1 MGARS
6 FFLASTVSFPD
17 FTAFRFFTRLFS
29 TRRLSFFRDF
39 VFFLRALYFYVGASL
54 GVRRVFKVFIVEK
67 FDKMEKLA
75 TMKRKRRK
83 EKARRGVAAAL
94 SVALGASFV
103 WAQSAPFE
111 ATGPSRPQTEP
122 FGRARAQTTSRAQT
136 THYENAW
143 TRQTPNRPGARPFG
157 ARRFGRTFATVP
169 TTSVSSGTPQTAPP
183 TSVLNAASQ
192 KVANEQA
199 PTNAVPPTQA
209 GPTPVSPRRVA
220 PNAQAPTVGTTPTP
234 GTPTVR
240 EAVPIPGTPP
250 LETAPSP
257 STRSAFKPVSRTSET
272 LPSSASQPPRKTPLR
287 PESSSDRAR
296 PGALEN
302 ERGASPEEVQE
313 AALDKML
320 NGVDT
325 VAKPAGVD
333 ANYWTKLVPEGNE
346 STPERFA
353 LGKKL
358 FFDRRLSSDGTVSC
372 ATCHDVSRGLAD
384 DRPTSEGVGGKLG
397 VRNSPTA
404 ACSAFFYRL
413 FWDGRSPN
421 LEHQALQPIVNRRE
435 MGRPLDSE
443 GVVAEIADD
452 PEYKAM
458 FQAAYGRDVN
468 YADVGNALAVF
479 ERGLNFTDN
488 PFFRYL
494 RGDENAISQDAKEG
508 WKIFNDRGR
517 CVSCHQMSP
526 SNPVGTNHKFHNIGV
541 DDPAP
546 DFATLAKRAA
556 TALDE
561 SPLPE
566 RTTEE
571 LAFDPELNKL
581 GRFNVTELANDVGGF
596 RTQQLLN
603 VGVTAPYMRDGSL
616 ATLWDV
622 VDHYNKGGEP
632 SLAHDGGIEPLNLS
646 ERQVEQLVAFLFSL
660 TDVRFGAENAREFE
674 RQRAVAAQNRPERD
688 DEAASRRT
696 LLFERFT
703 TSEKTNVADETA
715 VELAPTGDAPGKNVG
730 SISETTKIS
739 TSERELEGAEKEA
752 DAENVENAEPS
763 LELEPP
769 FEIETGDGD
778 DALFLIVPDEEE
790 STQTPET
797 KGENDR

>member
-1 MGARS
+1 M
-6 FFLASTVSFPD
+6 
-17 FTAFRFFTRLFS
+17 
-29 TRRLSFFRDF
+29 
-39 VFFLRALYFYVGASL
+39 
-54 GVRRVFKVFIVEK
+54 
-67 FDKMEKLA
+67 
-75 TMKRKRRK
+75 RK
-83 EKARRGVAAAL
+83 EKRRRGRRQIVAATVL
-94 SVALGASFV
+94 SVALGAPFV

-111 ATGPSRPQTEP
+111 PTGPSRPQTEP
-122 FGRARAQTTSRAQT
+122 FGRARTQTTSRAQT
-136 THYENAW
+136 THYENVW
-143 TRQTPNRPGARPFG
+143 TRQTPIRPGARAFG

-169 TTSVSSGTPQTAPP
+169 TQTTSGTPQAVRAANVPNGTPQTAPP
-183 TSVLNAASQ
+183 PNVLTGTPQ
-192 KVANEQA
+192 TIANEQVPA
-199 PTNAVPPTQA
+199 NAVPPTQA

-257 STRSAFKPVSRTSET
+257 STRSALKPVSRTTET
-272 LPSSASQPPRKTPLR
+272 PQTPSANGTKAPPPSSASQPPRRAPLR

-296 PGALEN
+296 RGALEN

-313 AALDKML
+313 AALDQML
-320 NGVDT
+320 NGVDP

-333 ANYWTKLVPEGNE
+333 ASYWNALVPEGNE

-421 LEHQALQPIVNRRE
+421 LEHQALQPIVNSRE

-443 GVVAEIADD
+443 AVVAEIADD

-494 RGDENAISQDAKEG
+494 RGDENAITADAKEG

-517 CVSCHQMSP
+517 CVSCHQISP
-526 SNPVGTNHKFHNIGV
+526 SNPIGTNHKFHNIGV
-541 DDPAP
+541 DAPAP
-546 DFATLAKRAA
+546 DFATLAKRAK

-561 SPLPE
+561 NPLPE

-581 GRFNVTELANDVGGF
+581 GRFNVTALANDVGGF

-632 SLAHDGGIEPLNLS
+632 SLAHDGGVEPLNLS

-674 RQRAVAAQNRPERD
+674 RQRAVATQRRPERD

-703 TSEKTNVADETA
+703 PPDKTDVANETDETA
-715 VELAPTGDAPGKNVG
+715 VELTPTGDAPGKNVG

-739 TSERELEGAEKEA
+739 ASERELEGAEKEA
-752 DAENVENAEPS
+752 DAANVENAESP
-763 LELEPP
+763 LELEPT
-769 FEIETGDGD
+769 FEIETGDGG
-778 DALFLIVPDEEE
+778 DALFLIVPDEEK
-790 STQTPET
+790 STQPLET

>member
-1 MGARS
+1 MGKE
-6 FFLASTVSFPD
+6 
-17 FTAFRFFTRLFS
+17 
-29 TRRLSFFRDF
+29 RR
-39 VFFLRALYFYVGASL
+39 
-54 GVRRVFKVFIVEK
+54 
-67 FDKMEKLA
+67 
-75 TMKRKRRK
+75 
-83 EKARRGVAAAL
+83 RRGRRQVVAATLL

-111 ATGPSRPQTEP
+111 PTGPSRPQTEP
-122 FGRARAQTTSRAQT
+122 FGRARTQTASRAQT

-143 TRQTPNRPGARPFG
+143 TRQTPNRSGPRPFG

-169 TTSVSSGTPQTAPP
+169 TQTTSGTPQAVRATNVPNGTPQAVRTTNVSNGTP
-183 TSVLNAASQ
+183 Q
-192 KVANEQA
+192 IIGNERVPA
-199 PTNAVPPTQA
+199 NAVPPTQA

-257 STRSAFKPVSRTSET
+257 STRSAFKPVSRTPET
-272 LPSSASQPPRKTPLR
+272 PQTPSASANGTKAPPPSSASQPPRRAPLR

-296 PGALEN
+296 RGALEN

-313 AALDKML
+313 AALDQML
-320 NGVDT
+320 NGVDPI
-325 VAKPAGVD
+325 AKPAGVD
-333 ANYWTKLVPEGNE
+333 ASYWNALVPEGNE

-517 CVSCHQMSP
+517 CVSCHQISP
-526 SNPVGTNHKFHNIGV
+526 SNPIGTNHKFHNIGV
-541 DDPAP
+541 DAPAP
-546 DFATLAKRAA
+546 DFATLAKRAT

-581 GRFNVTELANDVGGF
+581 GRFNVTALANDVGGF

-632 SLAHDGGIEPLNLS
+632 SLAHDGGVEPLNLS

-674 RQRAVAAQNRPERD
+674 RQRVAASQSRPERD

-703 TSEKTNVADETA
+703 PPEKTEAADETA
-715 VELAPTGDAPGKNVG
+715 VELTPTGDAPGKNVG
-730 SISETTKIS
+730 SISETETTS
-739 TSERELEGAEKEA
+739 ASERALEGAAKEA
-752 DAENVENAEPS
+752 DDANVENAESP

-778 DALFLIVPDEEE
+778 DALLLIVPDETET
-790 STQTPET
+790 TQPIET

>member
-1 MGARS
+1 
-6 FFLASTVSFPD
+6 
-17 FTAFRFFTRLFS
+17 
-29 TRRLSFFRDF
+29 
-39 VFFLRALYFYVGASL
+39 
-54 GVRRVFKVFIVEK
+54 
-67 FDKMEKLA
+67 
-75 TMKRKRRK
+75 
-83 EKARRGVAAAL
+83 
-94 SVALGASFV
+94 
-103 WAQSAPFE
+103 
-111 ATGPSRPQTEP
+111 
-122 FGRARAQTTSRAQT
+122 
-136 THYENAW
+136 
-143 TRQTPNRPGARPFG
+143 
-157 ARRFGRTFATVP
+157 
-169 TTSVSSGTPQTAPP
+169 
-183 TSVLNAASQ
+183 
-192 KVANEQA
+192 
-199 PTNAVPPTQA
+199 
-209 GPTPVSPRRVA
+209 
-220 PNAQAPTVGTTPTP
+220 
-234 GTPTVR
+234 
-240 EAVPIPGTPP
+240 
-250 LETAPSP
+250 
-257 STRSAFKPVSRTSET
+257 
-272 LPSSASQPPRKTPLR
+272 
-287 PESSSDRAR
+287 
-296 PGALEN
+296 
-302 ERGASPEEVQE
+302 
-313 AALDKML
+313 ML
-320 NGVDT
+320 NGVDP

-333 ANYWTKLVPEGNE
+333 ASYWNALVPEGNE

-372 ATCHDVSRGLAD
+372 ATCHDVSRGFAD

-494 RGDENAISQDAKEG
+494 RGDENAISADAKEG

-517 CVSCHQMSP
+517 CVSCHQISP

-556 TALDE
+556 TALNE
-561 SPLPE
+561 SSLPE

-603 VGVTAPYMRDGSL
+603 VGVTAPYMRDGSI

-674 RQRAVAAQNRPERD
+674 RQRAVATQRRPERD
-688 DEAASRRT
+688 DAAASRRT
-696 LLFERFT
+696 LLFERFAPP
-703 TSEKTNVADETA
+703 EKTNVANETDETA
-715 VELAPTGDAPGKNVG
+715 VELTPTGDAPGKNVG
-730 SISETTKIS
+730 SISETETTS
-739 TSERELEGAEKEA
+739 ASERALEGAEKKR
-752 DAENVENAEPS
+752 
-763 LELEPP
+763 
-769 FEIETGDGD
+769 T
-778 DALFLIVPDEEE
+778 
-790 STQTPET
+790 TQTSKTPSRRWNSNRRSRSKRTPSRTRSFSSFRKRTNRRKPPKRKEKTTDEPIPSREFGNPRRTGAERDFRRVET
-797 KGENDR
+797 ARPPLVFEGRRRVLGRRDRRRRDVRKRRVSDVAFRRRARAEKRRGVKRLVRRE

>member
-1 MGARS
+1 MRKK
-6 FFLASTVSFPD
+6 
-17 FTAFRFFTRLFS
+17 RRREK
-29 TRRLSFFRDF
+29 TRR
-39 VFFLRALYFYVGASL
+39 A
-54 GVRRVFKVFIVEK
+54 
-67 FDKMEKLA
+67 
-75 TMKRKRRK
+75 
-83 EKARRGVAAAL
+83 VAAAVL
-94 SVALGASFV
+94 SVAFGTAV
-103 WAQSAPFE
+103 GWAQSVPFE
-111 ATGPSRPQTEP
+111 PGGPSRPQTEP
-122 FGRARAQTTSRAQT
+122 FGRARVQAASRAQT

-143 TRQTPNRPGARPFG
+143 TRQIPSRPTARPFG
-157 ARRFGRTFATVP
+157 GRRVVRSFARIP
-169 TTSVSSGTPQTAPP
+169 NGTPQTSASA
-183 TSVLNAASQ
+183 SVPLNAIS
-192 KVANEQA
+192 
-199 PTNAVPPTQA
+199 PTQT
-209 GPTPVSPRRVA
+209 GPTPVSPRRVS
-220 PNAQAPTVGTTPTP
+220 PNVDAPTVVTTPTP
-234 GTPTVR
+234 GTQTVR

-250 LETAPSP
+250 LETAPP
-257 STRSAFKPVSRTSET
+257 SERSALKPVAKTVSDSNGNAANEKAAPVA
-272 LPSSASQPPRKTPLR
+272 PSNSASRPPLTTPLR

-296 PGALEN
+296 RGALEN

-320 NGVDT
+320 RGVDT
-325 VAKPAGVD
+325 TAKPTGVD
-333 ANYWTKLVPEGNE
+333 ASYWKRLIPEGNE

-372 ATCHDVSRGLAD
+372 ATCHDVSRGFAD
-384 DRPTSEGVGGKLG
+384 DRPTSEGVDGQFG
-397 VRNSPTA
+397 VRNSPTT

-421 LEHQALQPIVNRRE
+421 LEHQALQPIVNSRE
-435 MGRPLDSE
+435 MGSPLDSE
-443 GVVAEIADD
+443 AVVAGIADD

-479 ERGLNFTDN
+479 ERGLHFADN

-494 RGDENAISQDAKEG
+494 RGDENAISADAKEG

-517 CVSCHQMSP
+517 CVSCHQISP

-561 SPLPE
+561 SPLEE

-581 GRFNVTELANDVGGF
+581 GRFNVTALANDVGGF

-622 VDHYNKGGEP
+622 VDRYNKGGTP

-674 RQRAVAAQNRPERD
+674 RQRVAASQNRPERD
-688 DEAASRRT
+688 DEAASRRV
-696 LLFERFT
+696 LLFERFQAPT
-703 TSEKTNVADETA
+703 KSDVANEKN
-715 VELAPTGDAPGKNVG
+715 VELAPTGDSPGKNVG
-730 SISETTKIS
+730 SISETTS
-739 TSERELEGAEKEA
+739 VSASERELEANETGEAGADDENGA
-752 DAENVENAEPS
+752 DGEELR
-763 LELEPP
+763 LETT
-769 FEIETGDGD
+769 FEIETD
-778 DALFLIVPDEEE
+778 DETNALYLVVPEEKPT
-790 STQTPET
+790 TQTPST
-797 KGENDR
+797 KGENDQ

>member
-1 MGARS
+1 M
-6 FFLASTVSFPD
+6 TV
-17 FTAFRFFTRLFS
+17 
-29 TRRLSFFRDF
+29 
-39 VFFLRALYFYVGASL
+39 
-54 GVRRVFKVFIVEK
+54 
-67 FDKMEKLA
+67 
-75 TMKRKRRK
+75 
-83 EKARRGVAAAL
+83 L

-111 ATGPSRPQTEP
+111 PTGPSRPQTEP

-143 TRQTPNRPGARPFG
+143 TRQTPSRAATRPFG
-157 ARRFGRTFATVP
+157 ARRFGRSFAPVYGGTSQPVPTQTTSGTSQPVPPTSVANGTSRTVP
-169 TTSVSSGTPQTAPP
+169 PTSVANGTSRTVPPTSVANGTSQTAPP

-192 KVANEQA
+192 TVANEQA

-209 GPTPVSPRRVA
+209 GPTPVSPRRVSPTA
-220 PNAQAPTVGTTPTP
+220 AAPTVGTTPTP

-257 STRSAFKPVSRTSET
+257 STRSALKPLRSKTSRTSAAAA
-272 LPSSASQPPRKTPLR
+272 PSSASQPPRQTPLR

-313 AALDKML
+313 AALDQML
-320 NGVDT
+320 NGVDP

-333 ANYWTKLVPEGNE
+333 ASYWNALVPDGNE

-372 ATCHDVSRGLAD
+372 ATCHDASRGFAD
-384 DRPTSEGVGGKLG
+384 DRPTSEGVGGQLG

-443 GVVAEIADD
+443 GVVAEIFDD

-479 ERGLNFTDN
+479 ERGLNFVDN

-517 CVSCHQMSP
+517 CVSCHQISP

-546 DFATLAKRAA
+546 NFQALAKRAA
-556 TALDE
+556 TALNE

-581 GRFNVTELANDVGGF
+581 GRFNVTALANDVGGF
-596 RTQQLLN
+596 RTQQILN

-622 VDHYNKGGEP
+622 VDHYNKGGTP

-674 RQRAVAAQNRPERD
+674 RQRAVAAQRRPERD

-703 TSEKTNVADETA
+703 RPEKTGVADAA
-715 VELAPTGDAPGKNVG
+715 VELTPTADAPGKNVG
-730 SISETTKIS
+730 SISETTTVS
-739 TSERELEGAEKEA
+739 ASERELEGAEKET
-752 DAENVENAEPS
+752 DAENDKTSPEN
-763 LELEPP
+763 EPP
-769 FEIETGDGD
+769 FEIEIGDD
-778 DALFLIVPDEEE
+778 EDALFLLVPDEDEP
-790 STQTPET
+790 TQTPET
-797 KGENDR
+797 KGENER

>member
-1 MGARS
+1 MGKE
-6 FFLASTVSFPD
+6 
-17 FTAFRFFTRLFS
+17 
-29 TRRLSFFRDF
+29 RR
-39 VFFLRALYFYVGASL
+39 
-54 GVRRVFKVFIVEK
+54 
-67 FDKMEKLA
+67 
-75 TMKRKRRK
+75 
-83 EKARRGVAAAL
+83 RRGRRQVVAATAL

-111 ATGPSRPQTEP
+111 PTGPSRPQTEP
-122 FGRARAQTTSRAQT
+122 FGRARTQTASRAQT

-143 TRQTPNRPGARPFG
+143 TRQTPNRAASRPFG

-169 TTSVSSGTPQTAPP
+169 QQPTSGTPRAVSSPNVLTGAPRAVSSPNVFNGTPQTI
-183 TSVLNAASQ
+183 
-192 KVANEQA
+192 ANEQV

-257 STRSAFKPVSRTSET
+257 STRSAFKPVSQTTEAPRTPSASANGT
-272 LPSSASQPPRKTPLR
+272 KAPSPSSASQPPRKAPLR
-287 PESSSDRAR
+287 PESSSERAR
-296 PGALEN
+296 RGALEN

-313 AALDKML
+313 AALDQML
-320 NGVDT
+320 NGVDP

-333 ANYWTKLVPEGNE
+333 ASYWDALVPEGNE

-372 ATCHDVSRGLAD
+372 ATCHDASRGFAD
-384 DRPTSEGVGGKLG
+384 DRPTSEGVDGQLG

-421 LEHQALQPIVNRRE
+421 LEHQALQPIVNSRE

-494 RGDENAISQDAKEG
+494 RGDENAITADAKEG

-517 CVSCHQMSP
+517 CVSCHQISP
-526 SNPVGTNHKFHNIGV
+526 SNPVGTNHKFHNIDV
-541 DDPAP
+541 DSPAP

-556 TALDE
+556 TALNE

-596 RTQQLLN
+596 RTQQILN

-703 TSEKTNVADETA
+703 PPEKTETADETA
-715 VELAPTGDAPGKNVG
+715 VELTPTGDAPGKNVG
-730 SISETTKIS
+730 SVSETTKIS

-752 DAENVENAEPS
+752 DAAKVESAEPPT
-763 LELEPP
+763 ELEAP
-769 FEIETGDGD
+769 FEIETDAES
-778 DALFLIVPDEEE
+778 DALILVVPEEDEP
-790 STQTPET
+790 TQTPET

>member
-1 MGARS
+1 
-6 FFLASTVSFPD
+6 
-17 FTAFRFFTRLFS
+17 
-29 TRRLSFFRDF
+29 
-39 VFFLRALYFYVGASL
+39 
-54 GVRRVFKVFIVEK
+54 
-67 FDKMEKLA
+67 
-75 TMKRKRRK
+75 
-83 EKARRGVAAAL
+83 
-94 SVALGASFV
+94 
-103 WAQSAPFE
+103 
-111 ATGPSRPQTEP
+111 
-122 FGRARAQTTSRAQT
+122 
-136 THYENAW
+136 
-143 TRQTPNRPGARPFG
+143 
-157 ARRFGRTFATVP
+157 
-169 TTSVSSGTPQTAPP
+169 
-183 TSVLNAASQ
+183 
-192 KVANEQA
+192 
-199 PTNAVPPTQA
+199 
-209 GPTPVSPRRVA
+209 
-220 PNAQAPTVGTTPTP
+220 
-234 GTPTVR
+234 
-240 EAVPIPGTPP
+240 
-250 LETAPSP
+250 
-257 STRSAFKPVSRTSET
+257 
-272 LPSSASQPPRKTPLR
+272 SASQPPRKAPLR

-296 PGALEN
+296 RGALEN

-313 AALDKML
+313 AALDQML
-320 NGVDT
+320 NGVDP

-333 ANYWTKLVPEGNE
+333 ASYWNALVPEGNE

-372 ATCHDVSRGLAD
+372 ATCHDASRGFAD
-384 DRPTSEGVGGKLG
+384 DRPTSEGVDGKLG

-421 LEHQALQPIVNRRE
+421 LEHQALQPIVNSRE

-443 GVVAEIADD
+443 AVVAEIADD

-458 FQAAYGRDVN
+458 FQKAYGRDVN

-517 CVSCHQMSP
+517 CVSCHQIGP

-596 RTQQLLN
+596 RTQQILN

-632 SLAHDGGIEPLNLS
+632 SLAHDGGVEPLNLS

-674 RQRAVAAQNRPERD
+674 RQRAVAAQRRPERD

-696 LLFERFT
+696 LLFERFKPT
-703 TSEKTNVADETA
+703 EKTDVADETA
-715 VELAPTGDAPGKNVG
+715 VELTPTGDAPGKNVG
-730 SISETTKIS
+730 SISETETTS
-739 TSERELEGAEKEA
+739 ASERELEGAAKETTA
-752 DAENVENAEPS
+752 ANVKSSEPS

-769 FEIETGDGD
+769 FEIETGDEG
-778 DALFLIVPDEEE
+778 DALLLIVPDEEE
-790 STQTPET
+790 PTQTPET

>member
-1 MGARS
+1 
-6 FFLASTVSFPD
+6 
-17 FTAFRFFTRLFS
+17 
-29 TRRLSFFRDF
+29 
-39 VFFLRALYFYVGASL
+39 
-54 GVRRVFKVFIVEK
+54 
-67 FDKMEKLA
+67 
-75 TMKRKRRK
+75 
-83 EKARRGVAAAL
+83 
-94 SVALGASFV
+94 
-103 WAQSAPFE
+103 
-111 ATGPSRPQTEP
+111 
-122 FGRARAQTTSRAQT
+122 
-136 THYENAW
+136 
-143 TRQTPNRPGARPFG
+143 
-157 ARRFGRTFATVP
+157 
-169 TTSVSSGTPQTAPP
+169 
-183 TSVLNAASQ
+183 
-192 KVANEQA
+192 
-199 PTNAVPPTQA
+199 
-209 GPTPVSPRRVA
+209 
-220 PNAQAPTVGTTPTP
+220 
-234 GTPTVR
+234 
-240 EAVPIPGTPP
+240 
-250 LETAPSP
+250 
-257 STRSAFKPVSRTSET
+257 
-272 LPSSASQPPRKTPLR
+272 
-287 PESSSDRAR
+287 
-296 PGALEN
+296 
-302 ERGASPEEVQE
+302 
-313 AALDKML
+313 ML
-320 NGVDT
+320 NGVDP
-325 VAKPAGVD
+325 VAKPTGVD
-333 ANYWTKLVPEGNE
+333 ASYWNALVPEGNE

-372 ATCHDVSRGLAD
+372 ATCHDVSRGFAD

-443 GVVAEIADD
+443 AVVAGIAAD

-494 RGDENAISQDAKEG
+494 RGDENAISADAKEG

-517 CVSCHQMSP
+517 CVSCHQVSP
-526 SNPVGTNHKFHNIGV
+526 SNPIGTNHKFHNIGV

-561 SPLPE
+561 SPLEE

-581 GRFNVTELANDVGGF
+581 GRFNVTALANDVGAF

-622 VDHYNKGGEP
+622 VDHYNKGGTP

-646 ERQVEQLVAFLFSL
+646 ERQIEQLVAFLFSL

-674 RQRAVAAQNRPERD
+674 RQRAAASQNRPERD
-688 DEAASRRT
+688 DEAASRRV
-696 LLFERFT
+696 LLFERFQAPPK
-703 TSEKTNVADETA
+703 SDVANDA
-715 VELAPTGDAPGKNVG
+715 NVELAPTGDAPGKNVG
-730 SISETTKIS
+730 SISETTPVS
-739 TSERELEGAEKEA
+739 ASERELEALTKEA
-752 DAENVENAEPS
+752 EDADSPTETPETLDDATSSED
-763 LELEPP
+763 EPP
-769 FEIETGDGD
+769 FEIAPVADDET
-778 DALFLIVPDEEE
+778 FLLVVPDEEE

>member
-1 MGARS
+1 MG
-6 FFLASTVSFPD
+6 
-17 FTAFRFFTRLFS
+17 
-29 TRRLSFFRDF
+29 
-39 VFFLRALYFYVGASL
+39 
-54 GVRRVFKVFIVEK
+54 K
-67 FDKMEKLA
+67 
-75 TMKRKRRK
+75 KRR
-83 EKARRGVAAAL
+83 RRGKRQTVAATVL

-111 ATGPSRPQTEP
+111 PTGPSRPQTEP
-122 FGRARAQTTSRAQT
+122 FGRARTQTASRAQT

-143 TRQTPNRPGARPFG
+143 TRQTPNRAAPRAFG
-157 ARRFGRTFATVP
+157 ARRFGRTFAPVYDGTP
-169 TTSVSSGTPQTAPP
+169 RTFPTQTTSGTPRPISPTNVFNGTPQTI
-183 TSVLNAASQ
+183 
-192 KVANEQA
+192 ANERVPA
-199 PTNAVPPTQA
+199 NAVPPTQA

-257 STRSAFKPVSRTSET
+257 STRSAFKPVSRTTEAPQTPSASANGT
-272 LPSSASQPPRKTPLR
+272 KAPSPSSASQPPRKAPLR

-296 PGALEN
+296 RGALEN

-313 AALDKML
+313 AALDQML
-320 NGVDT
+320 NGVDP

-333 ANYWTKLVPEGNE
+333 ASYWNALVPRGNE

-372 ATCHDVSRGLAD
+372 ATCHDVSRGFAD

-494 RGDENAISQDAKEG
+494 RGDENAISADAKEG

-546 DFATLAKRAA
+546 DFATLAKRAT

-603 VGVTAPYMRDGSL
+603 VGVTAPYMRDGSI

-622 VDHYNKGGEP
+622 VVHYNKGGEP

-674 RQRAVAAQNRPERD
+674 RQRAVATQRRPERD
-688 DEAASRRT
+688 DAAASRRT
-696 LLFERFT
+696 LLFERFAPP
-703 TSEKTNVADETA
+703 EKTNVANETDETA
-715 VELAPTGDAPGKNVG
+715 VELTPTGDAPGKNVG
-730 SISETTKIS
+730 SISETETTS
-739 TSERELEGAEKEA
+739 ASERALEGAEKEA
-752 DAENVENAEPS
+752 DDANVENAESP

-769 FEIETGDGD
+769 FEIETDAES
-778 DALFLIVPDEEE
+778 DALILVVPEEDEP
-790 STQTPET
+790 TQTPET